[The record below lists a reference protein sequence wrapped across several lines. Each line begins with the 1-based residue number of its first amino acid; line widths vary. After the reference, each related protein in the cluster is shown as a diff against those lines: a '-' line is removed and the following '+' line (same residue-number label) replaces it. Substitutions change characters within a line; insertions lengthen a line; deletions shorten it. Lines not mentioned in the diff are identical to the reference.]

1 MYAYIV
7 WNYKWA
13 NLVFWW
19 VKFAISYCSETI
31 YKHSVYIRRPNHA
44 ATECLLFVFTVTK
57 LSQCAED
64 VCNVMFLAC
73 FAEATETVGVPWHI
87 NKEAY
92 VLSWVIVVAYV
103 WVGGM
108 FVEAVSGC
116 VRSVNC
122 GCILLGSKGGCGYL
136 NLIQVWKSYTL
147 VEDTKL
153 KVI

>member
-1 MYAYIV
+1 MA
-7 WNYKWA
+7 
-13 NLVFWW
+13 F
-19 VKFAISYCSETI
+19 
-31 YKHSVYIRRPNHA
+31 
-44 ATECLLFVFTVTK
+44 
-57 LSQCAED
+57 
-64 VCNVMFLAC
+64 
-73 FAEATETVGVPWHI
+73 
-87 NKEAY
+87 
-92 VLSWVIVVAYV
+92 V

-108 FVEAVSGC
+108 FVEAVSGY